1 MLCFGQEV
9 LMKVHTNPRR
19 CAQLNLFYS
28 RSEATPWYQ
37 LPQNVQQAAVTL
49 LARLL
54 HEYSAT
60 AQPAAKEAAD
70 ERED

>member
-1 MLCFGQEV
+1 MLCLGQEV

-37 LPQNVQQAAVTL
+37 LPRNVQQAAVML

-54 HEYSAT
+54 REYSAT
-60 AQPAAKEAAD
+60 AQPAAQEEAD